1 MNKNTSPQ
9 SRSTPRPRSQARG
22 RTVQTERAPRA
33 PHATATQKPHNSA
46 ERVARKAGSKAK
58 ARRTPA
64 PLTKAGRIR
73 QLFMSAALPNIIVV
87 LIIVALAFGTLLL
100 FGSPLAWLPTIVAEA
115 WMVFNLAPVS
125 ASGVDLSFLPALPA
139 LILATVVA
147 VRVRAAVK
155 HKVSVKDLAILVACV
170 VGVPVVLTC
179 IAWVMLW
186 DAGKVF
192 DVSPP
197 NLAAALARVIVVH
210 LAAMAAGMGTRLWR
224 ALAKRYGAPPLLV
237 DVALIALR
245 YLAYL
250 AIGATV
256 VFVLIFIVNFSRQG
270 EMMDEYPS
278 ISGLGVFT
286 LILLSLLYI
295 PNAIVSTGAVLVG
308 SEFSAGEAQVSLFS
322 THLVPLPPL
331 PITGGI
337 PASSP
342 GWAVV
347 FMVVPLIA
355 ATMSLYKKRPS
366 FQKVLA
372 ATVATAV
379 IMFFA
384 CYLVSG
390 TLGYYGH
397 TGPHLWTAAGLAALW
412 IAVVGLA
419 VAAAFAL
426 MNWRDAR
433 AAEAEAE
440 SSAEEVAEAEASE
453 EDSEDAAESAEDTAS
468 EDTTDAEQS
477 DADKAEAD
485 EADGDDADADL
496 DESETDEDENE
507 SESSDGD
514 AAESAAEET
523 EDAADDDDAAAESK
537 GSADSTDEVIE
548 GEVVEDSDDGDD
560 AESTAGDGGEE
571 GASESSEHDATE
583 DPEILEGE
591 LVEEDANEGKPDAAD
606 STESGKRD

>member
-87 LIIVALAFGTLLL
+87 LIIVALAFGALLL

-125 ASGVDLSFLPALPA
+125 AAGVDLSFLPALPA

-224 ALAKRYGAPPLLV
+224 ALVKRYGAPPLLV
-237 DVALIALR
+237 DAALIALR

-278 ISGLGVFT
+278 ITGLGVFT

-523 EDAADDDDAAAESK
+523 EDAADDDDAAAESTDT
-537 GSADSTDEVIE
+537 ADTVDEVIE

-560 AESTAGDGGEE
+560 AESAAGDGGEE
-571 GASESSEHDATE
+571 GASESSEREAAE
-583 DPEILEGE
+583 APEILEGE